1 MHITKSTEDYLEA
14 ILMIVREK
22 GICRSVDV
30 ATRLNFSRPSVSV
43 AMKHLTENGYI
54 RRGAEGQLELTPEG
68 YQIAEATLERH
79 NFLTE
84 FFTSIGVS
92 REVAEEDACGMEHS
106 ISKESFDRFREW
118 YSGMKNE
125 GTVKEGH

>member
-1 MHITKSTEDYLEA
+1 
-14 ILMIVREK
+14 
-22 GICRSVDV
+22 
-30 ATRLNFSRPSVSV
+30 
-43 AMKHLTENGYI
+43 MKHLTENGYI